1 MSAVRIYNATRNRQL
16 ADKAH
21 AARGFWPRLL
31 GLLGRSS
38 LQAGEALVLDPCNSI
53 HTAFMRFAIDVVY
66 CDRSGRV
73 VKVCSELKPFRISG
87 MLRGGC
93 SVIELPSGT
102 IDGTETAPGDQLT
115 FES

>member
-1 MSAVRIYNATRNRQL
+1 MLIRNSTRGTQL
-16 ADKAH
+16 ASEAH
-21 AARGFWPRLL
+21 AASGFWSRLI

-38 LQAGEALVLDPCNSI
+38 LPAGEALVLDPCSSI

-66 CDRSGRV
+66 VDRSGQV
-73 VKVCSELKPFRISG
+73 VKVVPKLKPFRVSG
-87 MLRGGC
+87 VLRGAS

-102 IDGTETAPGDQLT
+102 IASSGTAPGDQLI